1 MLSPRRTARL
11 GMPRQRGFTLV
22 ELAITLALLA
32 ILLFAVTPEVTSMIA
47 NSRVRSSAE
56 SLQAGLQR
64 ARNEALRRNEQVTFW
79 LLTTNISNTLDNSCA
94 LSSTATAWAVGRN
107 DPSGKCVAANSET
120 VDPLFIEKS
129 IGGVAGAG
137 VAISAFETDGTTAA
151 ARVAFDGFGRV
162 VNASPIAM
170 INLDN
175 ANSGNDFRPL
185 RLQLS
190 RNGSVR
196 LCEPRVTDANDPRRC

>member
-1 MLSPRRTARL
+1 MLNR
-11 GMPRQRGFTLV
+11 RQRGFTLV

-32 ILLFAVTPEVTSMIA
+32 ILLFAVAPEVRSMIA
-47 NSRVRSSAE
+47 NSRVRSSVE

-79 LLTTNISNTLDNSCA
+79 LVTTNASNTLDNSCA
-94 LSSTATAWAVGRN
+94 LASTATAWAVGRN
-107 DPSGKCVAANSET
+107 DPAGKCVTANSET
-120 VDPLFIEKS
+120 LDPLLIEKS
-129 IGGVAGAG
+129 IGGVATTG
-137 VAISAFETDGTTAA
+137 VAISAFEADGTTAA
-151 ARVAFDGFGRV
+151 DRVAFDGFGRV
-162 VNASPIAM
+162 VTGSPIAM

-175 ANSGNDFRPL
+175 ASSGDDFRPL

-196 LCEPRVTDANDPRRC
+196 LCEPRVTDVNDPRRC